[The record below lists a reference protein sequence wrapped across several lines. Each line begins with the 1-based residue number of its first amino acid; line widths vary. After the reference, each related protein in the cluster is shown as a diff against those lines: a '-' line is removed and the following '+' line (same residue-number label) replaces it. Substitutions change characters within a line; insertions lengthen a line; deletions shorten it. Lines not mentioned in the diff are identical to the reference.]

1 MRQGRGELAGGKINS
16 SVAIGEGIKRIED
29 PRLLV
34 GKGRYV
40 ADLSVPGMLE
50 ACVARS
56 PYAHARVQSIDA
68 SAAHAVRGVIAIF
81 TTADLPPDLP
91 PIPMRLTPAQELT
104 HALQWPLARDIV
116 RYAGEPVA
124 VIVAASR
131 YAAEDAAERL
141 LVEYEALPAVASVQA
156 ALRQDAPL
164 LHPSLGSNDVHVIES
179 RKGDSSAALRYAPHH
194 RSLAFSVQ
202 RHAAVPLETRGLLAV
217 PDERGRIHVYGPTKV
232 VHFNRSVLA
241 RMLNCDQALIHFIE
255 TDIGGGFG
263 ARGEFYPEDYLIPF
277 IARQLGRPVRWIEDR
292 LEHLKTTNH
301 SREQYHQLTI
311 GFDDNGKLLAL
322 EDEIWVD
329 TGAYIRTH
337 GVTVPDLT
345 QAMLPGPYDWPAF
358 RLRTHVVVTNKTPMG
373 TYRAPGRYEGTF
385 VRERLVEGV
394 ARALGLDPTVVRARN
409 FITPAQMPY
418 AVGTRGLGEDVVFDS
433 GDYQRVLAIACR
445 HMHWGEFAGR
455 KVQARKEGRC
465 PGMGW
470 AFFVEKSGL
479 GPWEEARVGLDASG
493 HFYCHSGLAALGQGT
508 ETILAQL
515 CADRL
520 GIAPEQ
526 VRVVH
531 GDTDI
536 VPDGNGSFASRG
548 TATGGVAAYIAA
560 EALKQ
565 HILTVAER
573 YFEASAADARLGPEG
588 LSVAGTSSRSLSWQ
602 QVAAYAADIG
612 IKLDVHE
619 RYDAPHMTY
628 PYGIHAAEVEIDTAT
643 GRVSIV
649 RYLVVYDVGK
659 AVNPLLLKGQIV
671 GGVAQGLGGALFE
684 ELAYDDDGQLLCGTF
699 MDYLLP
705 GACEVPDIE
714 AIITEDA
721 PSRHNPLGVKGAGE
735 GGTTGAGAAI
745 ANAIADALDAP
756 PDAFT
761 SLPIRPATI
770 RRWLRQVEQVR
781 ALTQDTRNS

>member
-1 MRQGRGELAGGKINS
+1 M
-16 SVAIGEGIKRIED
+16 AIGEAIKRIED

-40 ADLSVPGMLE
+40 ADLSVPEMLE
-50 ACVARS
+50 ACVVRS
-56 PYAHARVQSIDA
+56 PYAHARIQGIDDY
-68 SAAHAVRGVIAIF
+68 AARACRGFVAIF
-81 TTADLPPDLP
+81 SAADLPPDLP
-91 PIPMRLTPAQELT
+91 PIPMRLTPAQELA
-104 HALQWPLARDIV
+104 HALQWPLARDTV
-116 RYAGEPVA
+116 RYMGEPVA
-124 VIVAASR
+124 VIVAATR
-131 YAAEDAAERL
+131 YAAEDAAEQL
-141 LVEYEALPAVASVQA
+141 LVEYDPLPAVASVQA
-156 ALRQDAPL
+156 ALKQDAPL
-164 LHPSLGSNDVHVIES
+164 LHPLLGSNDVHVIES
-179 RKGDSSAALRYAPHH
+179 RKGNASEALRHAPQ
-194 RSLAFSVQ
+194 RLSLSLSVQ

-217 PDERGRIHVYGPTKV
+217 PDEHGRIHVYGPTKV

-241 RMLNCDQALIHFIE
+241 EMLHCDPALIHFIE
-255 TDIGGGFG
+255 TDVGGGFG

-277 IARQLGRPVRWIEDR
+277 IARQLDRPVRWIEDR
-292 LEHLKTTNH
+292 LEHLMATNH
-301 SREQYHQLTI
+301 SREQYHQLTV
-311 GFDDNGKLLAL
+311 GFDDNGRLLAL
-322 EDEIWVD
+322 DDEIWVD

-358 RLRTHVVVTNKTPMG
+358 RLLTHVVVTNKTPMG

-385 VRERLVEGV
+385 VRERMVEGV
-394 ARALGLDPTVVRARN
+394 ARALGLDPTVVRERN
-409 FITPAQMPY
+409 FITLDQMPY
-418 AVGTRGLGEDVVFDS
+418 TVGTRGLGEEVVFDS
-433 GDYQRVLAIACR
+433 GDYRRALASARQHIQ
-445 HMHWGEFAGR
+445 WSEFAGR
-455 KVQARKEGRC
+455 KSQARSEGRLR
-465 PGMGW
+465 GMGW

-479 GPWEEARVGLDASG
+479 GPWEDASVGLDARG
-493 HFYCHSGLAALGQGT
+493 RFYCYSGLAALGQGT

-515 CADRL
+515 CSDRL

-531 GDTDI
+531 GDTDV
-536 VPDGNGSFASRG
+536 VPAGNGSFASRG

-565 HILTVAER
+565 RILTVAER
-573 YFEASAADARLGPEG
+573 YFEASAADVRMEPEG
-588 LSVAGTSSRSLSWQ
+588 LSVIGMTTRRLSWQ
-602 QVAAYAADIG
+602 EVANFAASIG
-612 IKLDVHE
+612 ITLDVSE
-619 RYDAPHMTY
+619 RYNAPHMTY
-628 PYGIHAAEVEIDTAT
+628 PYGVHAAEVEIDAGT
-643 GRVSIV
+643 GHVSIA

-659 AVNPLLLKGQIV
+659 AVNPLLVKGQIA

-684 ELAYDDDGQLLCGTF
+684 ELAYDDNGQLLSGTF
-699 MDYLLP
+699 IDYLLP

-761 SLPIRPATI
+761 SLPIRPAII
-770 RRWLRQVEQVR
+770 RRWLRQATGQGSRDSIE
-781 ALTQDTRNS
+781 